1 MSQESFLAYE
11 PIYKKTHNIVK
22 YVISIGAKKHHS
34 VHLNI
39 LLKHFE
45 SFWLYIF
52 AHAF

>member
-1 MSQESFLAYE
+1 MSQETFLAYE

-34 VHLNI
+34 NSAH
-39 LLKHFE
+39 KHPFE
-45 SFWLYIF
+45 TLWLYIF